1 MDTEKFFK
9 KLGKMISE
17 NYGQYDTD
25 HPKCPKCGSKMKFY
39 GHSIDENGNEIDW
52 EYGKGY
58 WECKKCGFKFTEN
71 ELNLYRDN

>member
-25 HPKCPKCGSKMKFY
+25 HPKCGSKMNFY
-39 GHSIDENGNEIDW
+39 GHSIGENGNEIDW

-58 WECKKCGFKFTEN
+58 WKCNKCGFGCTEN
-71 ELNLYRDN
+71 EVNPYIY